1 MTDETSLSP
10 GSRVRIRGEEW
21 AVQKALPLP
30 MGGYAVHV
38 QGVSELVRHHQAI
51 FLTPLEKEIL
61 PLRPEDTRLVLDD
74 SPQHRQTLLYLE
86 TLLRRTPPTHG
97 NVTVG
102 HRGALDVMPY
112 QLVPAQKALSSLRPR
127 ILLADGTGLGKTVEL
142 GIVLSELIKRG
153 RGRRILVVA
162 IRSMLAQLQR
172 ELWARFTL
180 PLVRLDSEGLARVQ
194 GKIPANRN
202 PFSYF
207 DRCIVSMDTLKNQ
220 GMYRAWL
227 EQIRWDAIVVDE
239 CHNVANQGS
248 QRGELA
254 RLLAAQC
261 DALILTSATPHNGRP
276 ESFANLMRMLD
287 PTSVA
292 DVRSFTKADIDG
304 LVVRRFK
311 KDVERDAGSQ
321 LKDRDVATL
330 AATASVEDEAA
341 LEALHAL
348 ELHTVRA
355 RSVRSDALIRW
366 TLVKAFLSS
375 HEACLESLE
384 HRLGVTERAL
394 AGDLPAARK
403 AVLQGDLERLVA
415 AKALVERAQ
424 ARGSQKLE
432 RLLAELRALA
442 VGPKKHSLRVVVF
455 SERIRTLTTIR
466 EALLSELGLPEAA
479 IGVYTASTGGAG
491 LGAAAKDE
499 RAQRELV
506 ESFGH
511 EESPLRVLLCSDAAS
526 EGVNLH
532 HQCHHLYHYDVPWSL
547 IRLTQRNGRIDRFGQ
562 RETPHLRYLVT
573 TSAKTTADQ
582 HVTARLIDKEREV
595 ERQLGDPGALLG
607 LYDAEVEEDFLLRGV
622 AKGAPVEELLPDQ
635 PREARAAG
643 VRLAALR
650 EGDDDPAQ
658 VAPPP
663 GDEDEAP
670 EIDLLAL
677 LAEVEREQSQIVGLD
692 SLVQAAPSLFPD
704 DYSLLVA
711 ALRHLEHNHVVG
723 PEPLQ
728 WQHDDRDQTVT
739 LHAPEPFRRHR
750 EVFLPEEAVPK
761 RGEAYRLVMGRELV
775 ATKLRTALDEEGRW
789 PDWHLLWE
797 QHPLVEWLFDALG
810 SAYARGEAPL
820 VRVPALPKQ
829 EAVFLLQG
837 FVHNH
842 ESEAVEARW
851 MGLVAQGNKLEPNTL
866 ELDEVMAKVGLAK
879 GLVNHGKP
887 SERKAALQAF
897 VPAVIEEARARLLKD
912 RAQHIKDSVA
922 QRVRKETR
930 RLEAWAKDSLAEIT
944 RREGAWSKTGR
955 KPPPHIASKL
965 QRERE
970 HVAKV
975 QANHQQLLK
984 SLTAHGAPYLRLA
997 AVFAGD

>member
-1 MTDETSLSP
+1 M
-10 GSRVRIRGEEW
+10 
-21 AVQKALPLP
+21 
-30 MGGYAVHV
+30 
-38 QGVSELVRHHQAI
+38 
-51 FLTPLEKEIL
+51 
-61 PLRPEDTRLVLDD
+61 
-74 SPQHRQTLLYLE
+74 
-86 TLLRRTPPTHG
+86 
-97 NVTVG
+97 
-102 HRGALDVMPY
+102 
-112 QLVPAQKALSSLRPR
+112 
-127 ILLADGTGLGKTVEL
+127 
-142 GIVLSELIKRG
+142 
-153 RGRRILVVA
+153 
-162 IRSMLAQLQR
+162 
-172 ELWARFTL
+172 
-180 PLVRLDSEGLARVQ
+180 
-194 GKIPANRN
+194 
-202 PFSYF
+202 
-207 DRCIVSMDTLKNQ
+207 
-220 GMYRAWL
+220 
-227 EQIRWDAIVVDE
+227 
-239 CHNVANQGS
+239 
-248 QRGELA
+248 
-254 RLLAAQC
+254 
-261 DALILTSATPHNGRP
+261 
-276 ESFANLMRMLD
+276 
-287 PTSVA
+287 
-292 DVRSFTKADIDG
+292 
-304 LVVRRFK
+304 
-311 KDVERDAGSQ
+311 
-321 LKDRDVATL
+321 
-330 AATASVEDEAA
+330 
-341 LEALHAL
+341 
-348 ELHTVRA
+348 
-355 RSVRSDALIRW
+355 
-366 TLVKAFLSS
+366 
-375 HEACLESLE
+375 
-384 HRLGVTERAL
+384 
-394 AGDLPAARK
+394 
-403 AVLQGDLERLVA
+403 
-415 AKALVERAQ
+415 
-424 ARGSQKLE
+424 
-432 RLLAELRALA
+432 
-442 VGPKKHSLRVVVF
+442 
-455 SERIRTLTTIR
+455 
-466 EALLSELGLPEAA
+466 
-479 IGVYTASTGGAG
+479 
-491 LGAAAKDE
+491 
-499 RAQRELV
+499 
-506 ESFGH
+506 
-511 EESPLRVLLCSDAAS
+511 
-526 EGVNLH
+526 
-532 HQCHHLYHYDVPWSL
+532 
-547 IRLTQRNGRIDRFGQ
+547 
-562 RETPHLRYLVT
+562 
-573 TSAKTTADQ
+573 
-582 HVTARLIDKEREV
+582 
-595 ERQLGDPGALLG
+595 
-607 LYDAEVEEDFLLRGV
+607 
-622 AKGAPVEELLPDQ
+622 EELLPDQ

-851 MGLVAQGNKLEPNTL
+851 MGLVAQGTSSSPTPL

-984 SLTAHGAPYLRLA
+984 SLTAHGAPTSASRRSSRGLMAADLTGIENVGELFSAHYFEVRLLEELKALAGPEREAIDTVTTRLRALGPRLLDALADGLSAQGTTARREVVHDLAVRVLEALGYEREPGAYAVLERSGAPHEAVPLLARLLHGKEPAVLVLEAGLAGQDDALLAQPALRDRRCARAGHRARSRAACGASIRRGGERPVRDREPPRWCCWWGAAEVVLAERARFGRGQYLRFDPATLLRRRSAEALRVTAALLGRTLLAPTAQRPLHEALLGEIPPARGGRQRLAEVRCARGGRAARERGLVPPPHYERTTSKRRIYTERAARELTDDCLVYLFRMLFLFYAEARAGELHGLPMSAEEYARGYSLEVLRELEQVPLVTPEARDGFFFHESLERLFTLVNDGWEPRQAALVAAHERTPELLERGFLLRGLHATLFSPQGAPRLA
-997 AVFAGD
+997 AVKLAQRRCSRRSCASCRSRLRARGRGAAAWGARAHQLRPARHRRVRRGVRGAAPATAASSPRRRCDEVHREGTPRETTRSRATSSPSAGAPSTPTPEAHLQGA